1 MGFFRDLEHF
11 CLNLGS
17 RFRQSSVRR
26 CYHLLYCLV
35 RHITLFF
42 LICTYANV
50 ILRCRKPL
58 GEPDPQAPNLA
69 LAVVLLV
76 VIMIQAIFNAWQGMI
91 DVFTINAC
99 KYSQIRHRLLYRPCH
114 GLHIQHVTYG
124 HSRNS

>member
-1 MGFFRDLEHF
+1 M
-11 CLNLGS
+11 
-17 RFRQSSVRR
+17 
-26 CYHLLYCLV
+26 
-35 RHITLFF
+35 LFF
-42 LICTYANV
+42 LICTHVNV
-50 ILRCRKPL
+50 IFRCRKPL
-58 GEPDPQAPNLA
+58 GEPDPEAPNLA